1 MPRRH
6 KKQKTSQ
13 ALKIL
18 ERGPNG
24 FPLPPTVKNRTGF
37 DAQEALVGCLVN
49 GGFAGGLAQLLEE
62 MRGAS
67 REEGKRLA
75 KKWWWNNRD
84 DVLACAPWSA
94 HDKLVNLH
102 KVRCGSDIEIM
113 GLRVAMQEFQRG
125 SLCMFLRV
133 LKDGLWASPTFHVF
147 YDTEDPGADALG
159 GYYHSMEAI
168 GGINCTAQLAIE
180 AAPLPEV
187 EAETAEL
194 LVIGLPLP
202 PSEGHLSSMGAS
214 CMDEVEDEVES
225 PPNTSL

>member
-62 MRGAS
+62 MRCAS

-75 KKWWWNNRD
+75 KKWWWNNR
-84 DVLACAPWSA
+84 AAGPGST
-94 HDKLVNLH
+94 NLTLGRYH
-102 KVRCGSDIEIM
+102 PGIE
-113 GLRVAMQEFQRG
+113 F
-125 SLCMFLRV
+125 
-133 LKDGLWASPTFHVF
+133 
-147 YDTEDPGADALG
+147 PGAYVSTPRYPRG
-159 GYYHSMEAI
+159 
-168 GGINCTAQLAIE
+168 Q
-180 AAPLPEV
+180 
-187 EAETAEL
+187 
-194 LVIGLPLP
+194 
-202 PSEGHLSSMGAS
+202 
-214 CMDEVEDEVES
+214 
-225 PPNTSL
+225 